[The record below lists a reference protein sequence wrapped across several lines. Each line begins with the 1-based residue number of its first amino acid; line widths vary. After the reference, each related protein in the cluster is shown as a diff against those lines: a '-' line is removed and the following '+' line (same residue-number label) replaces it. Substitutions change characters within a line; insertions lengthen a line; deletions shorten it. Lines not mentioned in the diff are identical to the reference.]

1 MHILILLIHMHS
13 MHTVVLATNI
23 NINNNIT
30 MHIHRVILCIIS
42 ITTPLVASS
51 RLVNMAHTYY
61 YSCSSSYSYYS
72 RVCIQVCIVS
82 ILARVLASRQ
92 TVLQLCILLE

>member
-1 MHILILLIHMHS
+1 MHILILLMHMHS
-13 MHTVVLATNI
+13 MHTVVLASNINI

-72 RVCIQVCIVS
+72 SMHTSMHTIHTS
-82 ILARVLASRQ
+82 
-92 TVLQLCILLE
+92 